1 MVGWWTRPG
10 TRTRTRSWSASRRS
24 NRRRSV
30 DGRESVKLRRF
41 SGLSFRNLRA
51 RVQRTLLTA
60 VGIVLGVGIVF
71 GVLTL
76 SNTMSGTFKELFTRA
91 YGSADLT
98 VTAAGGSGGFDQKA
112 VEEVRGYEGVES
124 AAPRYSLSSS
134 LILDKKLKNGLPEVR
149 SMHLFGVEPQS
160 AKLAT
165 GFELTDGHFPRSGK
179 ELTLD
184 GGSAKRS
191 GLRIGDRVTVG
202 TPEGPK
208 ELRLVGLLRIPG
220 GSFGGLA
227 FSMAP
232 LPFAQ
237 NAFDKQGQI
246 SSIAV
251 EAAEGVSVS
260 DLKERLDRRLGE
272 GLQAER
278 SETRT
283 QEISGQLQGFKI
295 ALLFF
300 AGTSLFVGAFLVF
313 NALSMTVL
321 ERTRELGML
330 RALGSTRAMIAR
342 SVVLE
347 AAILGALGSL
357 LGVLFGYGMAKGLVY
372 LFGKAFLFKIT
383 TLILSPF
390 AVVSAVVVGIAVTVI
405 AALYPAFMAGRVSP
419 VAAMRARSGDPSGEG
434 KRSPGL
440 SVFGPILG
448 LLLAGAGV
456 PWIYYLA
463 RNLSTNLEGFIYASG
478 IVAIIATFLGIS
490 LIIPALVRPLAA
502 LFSPVLRLLFGV
514 EGRMAAANATRNR
527 GRTALTASALMVGI
541 SLVVAF
547 SALGGSLL
555 GSIRDYLDGSLG
567 SDYVVQP
574 TQQNSDAGFSVELPE
589 KIGRVQGVEKTTSI
603 VSTFRQDGKKMD
615 AVFGVDQNY
624 PGIFRV
630 NYAAGGPDAFSK
642 LKKGD
647 AIIGKQLAKD
657 RKLGVGSRIKLL
669 GPEGQKK
676 YRIEG
681 ILKNDIVGGGMG
693 IYLSQEILASDFN
706 ETQSEFLAIKARS
719 GSNREALARRI
730 EAVLEDYPQFTL
742 YSNAEWKAQIE
753 SDFNRQYVF
762 FYAIMGVSVAVS
774 AFGVVN
780 TLSMSVFERTREIGI
795 LRAVGT
801 TRLQIGRLII
811 DEGIVIS
818 LIGCLIGVAL
828 GSLLGYLFVQGSGA
842 GGFEIDFYYP
852 KLPALAAL
860 LSGLFI
866 GIFAGLL
873 PARSAARKGIV

>member
-1 MVGWWTRPG
+1 M
-10 TRTRTRSWSASRRS
+10 
-24 NRRRSV
+24 
-30 DGRESVKLRRF
+30 KLRRF

-51 RVQRTLLTA
+51 RFQRTLLTA
-60 VGIVLGVGIVF
+60 IGIVLGVGIVF

-76 SNTMSGTFKELFTRA
+76 STTMSGTFEELFTRA

-112 VEEVRGYEGVES
+112 VEEVRSYEGVES

-134 LILDKKLKNGLPEVR
+134 LILDKVQKNGLPEVR
-149 SMHLFGVEPQS
+149 SMRLFGVEPQS
-160 AKLAT
+160 AMLAT
-165 GFELTDGHFPRSGK
+165 GFELTDGHFPRSGN

-184 GGSAKRS
+184 GGSAKNA
-191 GLRIGDRVTVG
+191 GLGIGDRVTVG
-202 TPEGPK
+202 TPKGPK
-208 ELRLVGLLRIPG
+208 KLKLVGLLRIPG

-227 FSMAP
+227 FGMAP

-237 NAFDKQGQI
+237 NAFDKGRQI
-246 SSIAV
+246 SGIAV

-260 DLKERLDRRLGE
+260 DLKEKLDRELGE

-278 SETRT
+278 SEKRT

-313 NALSMTVL
+313 NALSMTIL

-342 SVVLE
+342 SVIVE
-347 AAILGALGSL
+347 AMLLGVLGSL
-357 LGVLFGYGMAKGLVY
+357 LGVLFGYGMARGLVY
-372 LFGKAFLFKIT
+372 LFGRAFLFEIT
-383 TLILSPF
+383 SLVLSPF
-390 AVVSAVVVGIAVTVI
+390 ALVSAIVVGIAVTVV
-405 AALYPAFMAGRVSP
+405 AALYPAMKAGRVSP
-419 VAAMRARSGDPSGEG
+419 VEAMRARSTGDSGQSRG
-434 KRSPGL
+434 VSLLAPAFGL
-440 SVFGPILG
+440 V
-448 LLLAGAGV
+448 LAGAGV

-463 RNLSTNLEGFIYASG
+463 RNLSANLGGLIYASG
-478 IVAIIATFLGIS
+478 IVAIIAAFLGIS
-490 LIIPALVRPLAA
+490 LVIPVLVRPLAA

-574 TQQNSDAGFSVELPE
+574 TQQNSDDGFSATLPG
-589 KIGRVQGVEKTTSI
+589 KIGRVHGVEKTTSI
-603 VSTFRQDGKKMD
+603 VSTFRQDGEKVD

-624 PGIFRV
+624 PEIFRV
-630 NYAAGGPDAFSK
+630 DYAAGGPGAFSK
-642 LKKGD
+642 LKNGD
-647 AIIGKQLAKD
+647 AVIGKQLAKD
-657 RKLGVGSRIKLL
+657 RELGVGSRIEIP
-669 GPEGQKK
+669 GPKGRKK
-676 YRIEG
+676 YRVEG

-706 ETQSEFLAIKARS
+706 ETQSEFLAIKARP
-719 GSNREALARRI
+719 GSDREALARRI
-730 EAVLEDYPQFTL
+730 DDVLEDYPQFTL

-873 PARSAARKGIV
+873 PARSAARKGIVEAVQYE

>member
-1 MVGWWTRPG
+1 M
-10 TRTRTRSWSASRRS
+10 
-24 NRRRSV
+24 
-30 DGRESVKLRRF
+30 KLRRF

-76 SNTMSGTFKELFTRA
+76 SNTMSGTFEKLFTRA

-98 VTAAGGSGGFDQKA
+98 VTAAGGSGGFDQKV

-134 LILDKKLKNGLPEVR
+134 LILDTGRKDGLPEVR
-149 SMHLFGVEPQS
+149 SMRLFGVEPQS

-165 GFELTDGHFPRSGK
+165 GFELTEGHFPRSGK

-184 GGSAKRS
+184 GGSAKS
-191 GLRIGDRVTVG
+191 AGLGIGDRVTVG

-227 FSMAP
+227 FGMVP

-237 NAFDKQGQI
+237 KAFDKQDQI
-246 SSIAV
+246 SGIAV

-260 DLKERLDRRLGE
+260 DLGERLDRRLGE
-272 GLQAER
+272 GLQVER

-313 NALSMTVL
+313 NALSMTIL

-342 SVVLE
+342 SVIVE
-347 AAILGALGSL
+347 AMLLGVIGSL
-357 LGVLFGYGMAKGLVY
+357 LGVLFGYGMARGLVY
-372 LFGKAFLFKIT
+372 LFGRAFLFEIT
-383 TLILSPF
+383 SLVLSPF
-390 AVVSAVVVGIAVTVI
+390 ALVSAIVVGIAVTVV
-405 AALYPAFMAGRVSP
+405 AALYPAMRAGRVSP
-419 VAAMRARSGDPSGEG
+419 VEAMRARSAETGHSRVVSLLAP
-434 KRSPGL
+434 
-440 SVFGPILG
+440 VLG
-448 LLLAGAGV
+448 LALAGAGI

-463 RNLSTNLEGFIYASG
+463 KNLSASLGGLVYASG
-478 IVAIIATFLGIS
+478 IAAIIAAFLGIS
-490 LIIPALVRPLAA
+490 LVIPVLVRPLAA
-502 LFSPVLRLLFGV
+502 LFSPVLRFLFGV

-574 TQQNSDAGFSVELPE
+574 TQQNSDAGFSAELPE
-589 KIGRVQGVEKTTSI
+589 KIGSVQGVEKTTSI
-603 VSTFRQDGKKMD
+603 VSTFRQDGKRVD

-630 NYAAGGPDAFSK
+630 NYAAGGPDAFSR
-642 LKKGD
+642 LKNGD
-647 AIIGKQLAKD
+647 ALVGKQLA
-657 RKLGVGSRIKLL
+657 
-669 GPEGQKK
+669 
-676 YRIEG
+676 
-681 ILKNDIVGGGMG
+681 
-693 IYLSQEILASDFN
+693 
-706 ETQSEFLAIKARS
+706 
-719 GSNREALARRI
+719 
-730 EAVLEDYPQFTL
+730 
-742 YSNAEWKAQIE
+742 
-753 SDFNRQYVF
+753 
-762 FYAIMGVSVAVS
+762 
-774 AFGVVN
+774 
-780 TLSMSVFERTREIGI
+780 
-795 LRAVGT
+795 
-801 TRLQIGRLII
+801 
-811 DEGIVIS
+811 
-818 LIGCLIGVAL
+818 
-828 GSLLGYLFVQGSGA
+828 
-842 GGFEIDFYYP
+842 
-852 KLPALAAL
+852 
-860 LSGLFI
+860 
-866 GIFAGLL
+866 
-873 PARSAARKGIV
+873 

>member
-1 MVGWWTRPG
+1 
-10 TRTRTRSWSASRRS
+10 
-24 NRRRSV
+24 
-30 DGRESVKLRRF
+30 VKLRRF

-76 SNTMSGTFKELFTRA
+76 SNTMSGTFEKLFTRA

-98 VTAAGGSGGFDQKA
+98 VTAAGGSGGFDQKV

-134 LILDKKLKNGLPEVR
+134 LILDTGRKDGLPEVR
-149 SMHLFGVEPQS
+149 SMRLFGVEPQS

-165 GFELTDGHFPRSGK
+165 GFELTEGHFPRSGK

-184 GGSAKRS
+184 GGSAKS
-191 GLRIGDRVTVG
+191 AGLGIGDRVTVG

-227 FSMAP
+227 FGMVP

-237 NAFDKQGQI
+237 KAFDKQDQI
-246 SSIAV
+246 SGIAV

-260 DLKERLDRRLGE
+260 DLGERLDRRLGE
-272 GLQAER
+272 GLQIER

-313 NALSMTVL
+313 NALSMTIL

-342 SVVLE
+342 SVIVE
-347 AAILGALGSL
+347 AMLLGVIGSL
-357 LGVLFGYGMAKGLVY
+357 LGVLFGYGMARGLVY
-372 LFGKAFLFKIT
+372 LFGRAFLFEIT
-383 TLILSPF
+383 SLVLSPF
-390 AVVSAVVVGIAVTVI
+390 ALVSAIVVGIAVTVV
-405 AALYPAFMAGRVSP
+405 AALYPAMRAGRVSP
-419 VAAMRARSGDPSGEG
+419 VEAMRARSAETGHSRVVSLLVP
-434 KRSPGL
+434 
-440 SVFGPILG
+440 VLG
-448 LLLAGAGV
+448 LALAGAGI

-463 RNLSTNLEGFIYASG
+463 KNLSASLGGLVYASG
-478 IVAIIATFLGIS
+478 IAAIIAAFLGIS
-490 LIIPALVRPLAA
+490 LVIPVLVRPLAA
-502 LFSPVLRLLFGV
+502 LFSPVLRFLFGV

-574 TQQNSDAGFSVELPE
+574 TQQNSDAGFSAELPE
-589 KIGRVQGVEKTTSI
+589 KIGSVQGVEKTTSI
-603 VSTFRQDGKKMD
+603 VSTFRQDGKRVD

-630 NYAAGGPDAFSK
+630 NYAAGGPDAFSR
-642 LKKGD
+642 LKNGD
-647 AIIGKQLAKD
+647 ALVGKQLAKD
-657 RKLGVGSRIKLL
+657 RKLGVGSRIELL
-669 GPEGQKK
+669 GPKGRKR
-676 YRIEG
+676 YRVEG
-681 ILKNDIVGGGMG
+681 ILKNDLVGGGMG
-693 IYLSQEILASDFN
+693 IYLSKEILASDFN
-706 ETQSEFLAIKARS
+706 ETQSEFLAIKAMP
-719 GSNREALARRI
+719 GSDREALARRI

-873 PARSAARKGIV
+873 PARSAARKGIVEAVQYE

>member
-1 MVGWWTRPG
+1 M
-10 TRTRTRSWSASRRS
+10 
-24 NRRRSV
+24 
-30 DGRESVKLRRF
+30 KLRRF
-41 SGLSFRNLRA
+41 SGLSFRYLRA

-60 VGIVLGVGIVF
+60 IGIVLGVGIVF

-76 SNTMSGTFKELFTRA
+76 SETMSGTFKELFTRA
-91 YGSADLT
+91 YGSSDLT
-98 VTAAGGSGGFDQKA
+98 ITAAGGSGGFDQKS
-112 VEEVRGYEGVES
+112 VGEVRGYEGVGS
-124 AAPRYSLSSS
+124 AAPSYSLSSS
-134 LILDKKLKNGLPEVR
+134 LILASKKKDGLPEVR
-149 SMHLFGVEPQS
+149 TMRLFGVEPQS

-184 GGSAKRS
+184 GGSAKS
-191 GLRIGDRVTVG
+191 AGLRLGDRVTVG

-208 ELRLVGLLRIPG
+208 KLKLVGLLRIPG

-227 FSMAP
+227 FGMVP

-237 NAFDKQGQI
+237 KAFDKQDQI
-246 SSIAV
+246 SGIAV
-251 EAAEGVSVS
+251 EAAEGVAVT
-260 DLKERLDRRLGE
+260 DLQERLNRKLGE

-283 QEISGQLQGFKI
+283 QQVTGQLQGFKI
-295 ALLFF
+295 AMLFF

-313 NALSMTVL
+313 NALSMTIL

-330 RALGSTRAMIAR
+330 RALGSTRTMIAR
-342 SVVLE
+342 SVIVE
-347 AAILGALGSL
+347 AMLLGSLGSL

-372 LFGKAFLFKIT
+372 LFGRAYLFEIT
-383 TLILSPF
+383 SLILSPF
-390 AVVSAVVVGIAVTVI
+390 ALVCAIVVGIAVTVF
-405 AALYPAFMAGRVSP
+405 AALHPAMRAGRVSP
-419 VAAMRARSGDPSGEG
+419 VEAMRARSAGATTKESRGVSRLAP
-434 KRSPGL
+434 
-440 SVFGPILG
+440 VLG
-448 LLLAGAGV
+448 LALAGAGV
-456 PWIYYLA
+456 SWIYYLA
-463 RNLSTNLEGFIYASG
+463 KKLSADLGGLIYASG
-478 IVAIIATFLGIS
+478 ITAIIAAFLGIS
-490 LIIPALVRPLAA
+490 LVIPILVKPLAA

-514 EGRMAAANATRNR
+514 EGKMAAANATRNR

-574 TQQNSDAGFSVELPE
+574 TQQNSNAGFSAKLPE
-589 KIGRVQGVEKTTSI
+589 KIGRVKGVEKTTSI
-603 VSTFRQDGKKMD
+603 VSTFRQDGKKVD

-624 PGIFRV
+624 PEIFRV
-630 NYAAGGPDAFSK
+630 NYATGGPDAFLK
-642 LKKGD
+642 LKNGD
-647 AIIGKQLAKD
+647 ALVGEQLAQN
-657 RKLGVGSRIKLL
+657 RKLGVGSKIALP
-669 GPEGQKK
+669 GPKGIKK
-676 YRIEG
+676 YTVEG
-681 ILKNDIVGGGMG
+681 ILKNDVIGGGTG
-693 IYLSQEILASDFN
+693 IYLSKETLARDFN
-706 ETQSEFLAIKARS
+706 ETESEFLAIKARP
-719 GSNREALARRI
+719 GSDRDALARRI
-730 EAVLEDYPQFTL
+730 EAVIEDYPQFTL

-801 TRLQIGRLII
+801 TRLQVGRLII
-811 DEGIVIS
+811 DEGVVIS
-818 LIGCLIGVAL
+818 LIGCLMGVAL

-873 PARSAARKGIV
+873 PARSAARKDIVEAVQYE

>member
-1 MVGWWTRPG
+1 VST
-10 TRTRTRSWSASRRS
+10 
-24 NRRRSV
+24 
-30 DGRESVKLRRF
+30 GRESVKLRRF

-76 SNTMSGTFKELFTRA
+76 SNTMSATFKDLFTRA
-91 YGSADLT
+91 YGSSDLT
-98 VTAAGGSGGFDQKA
+98 ITAAGGSGGFDQKV
-112 VEEVRGYEGVES
+112 VEKVRGHEGVNS
-124 AAPRYSLSSS
+124 AAPRYSFSSS
-134 LILDKKLKNGLPEVR
+134 LILEKKNGLPEVR
-149 SMHLFGVEPQS
+149 SMRLFGVEPRS
-160 AKLAT
+160 ASLAT
-165 GFELTDGHFPRSGK
+165 GFELTGGHFPRSDN

-184 GGSAKRS
+184 GSSAES
-191 GLRIGDRVTVG
+191 AGLNVGDRVTVG

-208 ELRLVGLLRIPG
+208 KLKLVGLLRIPG

-227 FSMAP
+227 FGMVP
-232 LPFAQ
+232 LSFGQ
-237 NAFDKQGQI
+237 EVFDKRDQI
-246 SSIAV
+246 SGIAV

-260 DLKERLDRRLGE
+260 DLRNSLDNKLGE
-272 GLQAER
+272 GLQVER

-283 QEISGQLQGFKI
+283 QQITGQLQGFKI

-567 SDYVVQP
+567 SDFVVQP
-574 TQQNSDAGFSVELPE
+574 TEQTSDAGFSAKLPE
-589 KIGRVQGVEKTTSI
+589 EINRVRGVERTTSI
-603 VSTFRQDGKKMD
+603 VSSFRQDGKKLD

-624 PGIFRV
+624 PRIFRV
-630 NYAAGGPDAFSK
+630 NYAAGGPEAFSK
-642 LKKGD
+642 LEDGD
-647 AIIGKQLAKD
+647 ALLGKQLAED
-657 RKLGVGSRIKLL
+657 RKVGVGSKIEIPSPKGR
-669 GPEGQKK
+669 KK
-676 YRIEG
+676 YSVEG
-681 ILKNDIVGGGMG
+681 ILKNDVIGGGTG
-693 IYLSQEILASDFN
+693 IYLSKQTLADDFN
-706 ETQSEFLAIKARS
+706 ETESEFLAVKARPDS
-719 GSNREALARRI
+719 DRDALERKI
-730 EAVLEDYPQFTL
+730 KDILGDYPQFTL

-801 TRLQIGRLII
+801 TRLQIGQLVI
-811 DEGIVIS
+811 DEGVVIS
-818 LIGCLIGVAL
+818 LIGCLVGVVL

-873 PARSAARKGIV
+873 PARSAARKSIVEAVQYE

>member
-1 MVGWWTRPG
+1 
-10 TRTRTRSWSASRRS
+10 
-24 NRRRSV
+24 
-30 DGRESVKLRRF
+30 VKLRRF

-76 SNTMSGTFKELFTRA
+76 SNTMSGTFEKLFTRA

-98 VTAAGGSGGFDQKA
+98 VTAAGGSGGFDQKV

-134 LILDKKLKNGLPEVR
+134 LILDTGRKDGLPEVR
-149 SMHLFGVEPQS
+149 SMRLFGVEPQS

-165 GFELTDGHFPRSGK
+165 GFELTEGHFPRSGK

-184 GGSAKRS
+184 GGSAKS
-191 GLRIGDRVTVG
+191 AGLGIGDRVTVG

-227 FSMAP
+227 FGMVP

-237 NAFDKQGQI
+237 KAFDKQDQI
-246 SSIAV
+246 SGIAV

-260 DLKERLDRRLGE
+260 DLGERLDRRLGE
-272 GLQAER
+272 GLQIER

-313 NALSMTVL
+313 NALSMTIL

-342 SVVLE
+342 SVIVE
-347 AAILGALGSL
+347 AMLLGVIGSL
-357 LGVLFGYGMAKGLVY
+357 LGVLFGYGMARGLVY
-372 LFGKAFLFKIT
+372 LFGRAFLFEIT
-383 TLILSPF
+383 SLVLSPF
-390 AVVSAVVVGIAVTVI
+390 ALVSAIVVGIAVTVV
-405 AALYPAFMAGRVSP
+405 AALYPAMRAGRVSP
-419 VAAMRARSGDPSGEG
+419 VEAMRARSAETGHSRVVSLLAP
-434 KRSPGL
+434 
-440 SVFGPILG
+440 VLG
-448 LLLAGAGV
+448 LALAGAGI

-463 RNLSTNLEGFIYASG
+463 KNLSASLGGLVYASG
-478 IVAIIATFLGIS
+478 IAAIIAAFLGIS
-490 LIIPALVRPLAA
+490 LVIPVLVRPLAA
-502 LFSPVLRLLFGV
+502 LFSPVLRFLFGV

-574 TQQNSDAGFSVELPE
+574 TQQNSDAGFSAELPE

-603 VSTFRQDGKKMD
+603 VSTFRQDGKRVD

-630 NYAAGGPDAFSK
+630 NYAAGGPDAFSR
-642 LKKGD
+642 LKNGD
-647 AIIGKQLAKD
+647 ALVGKQLAKD
-657 RKLGVGSRIKLL
+657 RKLGVGSRIELL
-669 GPEGQKK
+669 GPKGRKR
-676 YRIEG
+676 YRVEG
-681 ILKNDIVGGGMG
+681 ILKNDLVGGGMG
-693 IYLSQEILASDFN
+693 IYLSKEILASDFN
-706 ETQSEFLAIKARS
+706 ETQSEFLAIKAMP
-719 GSNREALARRI
+719 GSDREALARRI

-873 PARSAARKGIV
+873 PARSAARKGIVEAVQYE

>member
-1 MVGWWTRPG
+1 
-10 TRTRTRSWSASRRS
+10 
-24 NRRRSV
+24 
-30 DGRESVKLRRF
+30 VKLRRF

-76 SNTMSGTFKELFTRA
+76 SNTMSDTFQELFTRA

-98 VTAAGGSGGFDQKA
+98 VTAAGGSGGFDQKV

-134 LILDKKLKNGLPEVR
+134 LILDTRRKNGLPEVR
-149 SMHLFGVEPQS
+149 SMRLFGVEPQS

-165 GFELTDGHFPRSGK
+165 GFELTEGHFPRSGK

-184 GGSAKRS
+184 GGSAKS
-191 GLRIGDRVTVG
+191 AGLRIGDRVTVG
-202 TPEGPK
+202 TPKGPK

-227 FSMAP
+227 FGMAP

-237 NAFDKQGQI
+237 KAFDKQGQI
-246 SSIAV
+246 SGIAV

-260 DLKERLDRRLGE
+260 DLRERLDRKLGQ

-313 NALSMTVL
+313 NALSMTIL

-342 SVVLE
+342 SVIVE
-347 AAILGALGSL
+347 ALLLGVIGSL
-357 LGVLFGYGMAKGLVY
+357 LGVLFGYGMARGLVY
-372 LFGKAFLFKIT
+372 LFGRAFLFEIT
-383 TLILSPF
+383 SLVLSPF
-390 AVVSAVVVGIAVTVI
+390 ALVSAIVVGIAVTVV
-405 AALYPAFMAGRVSP
+405 AALYPAMKAGRVSP
-419 VAAMRARSGDPSGEG
+419 VEAMRARSAETGHS
-434 KRSPGL
+434 RVVSL
-440 SVFGPILG
+440 LGPVLG
-448 LLLAGAGV
+448 LALAGAGI

-463 RNLSTNLEGFIYASG
+463 KNLSASLGGLLYASG
-478 IVAIIATFLGIS
+478 IAAIIAAFLGIS
-490 LIIPALVRPLAA
+490 LVIPVLVRPLAA
-502 LFSPVLRLLFGV
+502 LFSPVLRLFFGV

-574 TQQNSDAGFSVELPE
+574 TQQNSDAGFSAELPE
-589 KIGRVQGVEKTTSI
+589 KIGRVKGVEKTTSI
-603 VSTFRQDGKKMD
+603 VSTFRQDGKKVD

-630 NYAAGGPDAFSK
+630 NYAAGGPDAFSR
-642 LKKGD
+642 LKNGD
-647 AIIGKQLAKD
+647 ALVGKQLAKD
-657 RKLGVGSRIKLL
+657 RKLGVGSRIELL
-669 GPEGQKK
+669 GPKGRKR

-693 IYLSQEILASDFN
+693 IYLSKEILASDFN
-706 ETQSEFLAIKARS
+706 ETQSEFLAIKAMP
-719 GSNREALARRI
+719 GSDREALARRI

-873 PARSAARKGIV
+873 PARSAARKGIVEAVQYE

>member
-1 MVGWWTRPG
+1 MST
-10 TRTRTRSWSASRRS
+10 
-24 NRRRSV
+24 
-30 DGRESVKLRRF
+30 GRESVKLRRF

-76 SNTMSGTFKELFTRA
+76 SNTMSATFKDLFTRA
-91 YGSADLT
+91 YGSSDLT
-98 VTAAGGSGGFDQKA
+98 ITAAGGSGGFDQKV
-112 VEEVRGYEGVES
+112 VEKVRGHEGVNS
-124 AAPRYSLSSS
+124 AAPRYSFSSS
-134 LILDKKLKNGLPEVR
+134 LILEKKNGLPEVR
-149 SMHLFGVEPQS
+149 SMRLFGVEPRS
-160 AKLAT
+160 ASLAT
-165 GFELTDGHFPRSGK
+165 GFELTGGHFPRSDN

-184 GGSAKRS
+184 GSSAES
-191 GLRIGDRVTVG
+191 AGLNVGDRVTVG

-208 ELRLVGLLRIPG
+208 KLKLVGLLRIPG

-227 FSMAP
+227 FGMVP
-232 LPFAQ
+232 LSFGQ
-237 NAFDKQGQI
+237 EVFDKRDQI
-246 SSIAV
+246 SGIAV

-260 DLKERLDRRLGE
+260 DLRNSLDNKLGE
-272 GLQAER
+272 GLQVER

-283 QEISGQLQGFKI
+283 QQITGQLQGFKI

-567 SDYVVQP
+567 SDFVVQP
-574 TQQNSDAGFSVELPE
+574 TEQTSDAGFSAKLPE
-589 KIGRVQGVEKTTSI
+589 EINRVRGVERTTSI
-603 VSTFRQDGKKMD
+603 VSSFRQDGKKLD

-624 PGIFRV
+624 PEIFRV
-630 NYAAGGPDAFSK
+630 NYAAGGPEAFSK
-642 LKKGD
+642 LEDGG
-647 AIIGKQLAKD
+647 ALVGKQLAED
-657 RKLGVGSRIKLL
+657 RKVGVGSKIEIPSPKGR
-669 GPEGQKK
+669 KK
-676 YRIEG
+676 YSVEG
-681 ILKNDIVGGGMG
+681 ILKNDVIGGGTG
-693 IYLSQEILASDFN
+693 IYLSKQTLADDFN
-706 ETQSEFLAIKARS
+706 ETESEFLAVKARPDS
-719 GSNREALARRI
+719 DRDALERKI
-730 EAVLEDYPQFTL
+730 KDILGDYPQFTL

-801 TRLQIGRLII
+801 TRLQIGQLII
-811 DEGIVIS
+811 DEGVVIS
-818 LIGCLIGVAL
+818 LIGCLVGVVL

-873 PARSAARKGIV
+873 PARSAARRSIVEAVQYE

>member
-1 MVGWWTRPG
+1 
-10 TRTRTRSWSASRRS
+10 
-24 NRRRSV
+24 
-30 DGRESVKLRRF
+30 VKLRRF

-76 SNTMSGTFKELFTRA
+76 SNTMSATFEELFTRA

-98 VTAAGGSGGFDQKA
+98 VTAAGGSGGFDQKV

-134 LILDKKLKNGLPEVR
+134 LILDKEQKNSLPEVR
-149 SMHLFGVEPQS
+149 SMRLFGVEPQS

-165 GFELTDGHFPRSGK
+165 GFELTDGRFPRSGT

-227 FSMAP
+227 FGMAP

-260 DLKERLDRRLGE
+260 DLGKRLDRKLGE

-278 SETRT
+278 SESRT
-283 QEISGQLQGFKI
+283 QKISGQLQGFKI

-313 NALSMTVL
+313 NALSMTIL

-342 SVVLE
+342 SVIVE
-347 AAILGALGSL
+347 AMLLGVIGSL
-357 LGVLFGYGMAKGLVY
+357 LGVLFGYGMARGLVY
-372 LFGKAFLFKIT
+372 LFGRAFLFEIT
-383 TLILSPF
+383 SLILSPF
-390 AVVSAVVVGIAVTVI
+390 AFVSAIVVGIAVTVV
-405 AALYPAFMAGRVSP
+405 AALYPAMKAGRVSP
-419 VAAMRARSGDPSGEG
+419 VEAMRARSAGATAE
-434 KRSPGL
+434 PGHSRVVSL
-440 SVFGPILG
+440 LAPVLG
-448 LLLAGAGV
+448 LALAGAGM

-463 RNLSTNLEGFIYASG
+463 KNLSASLGGLVYASG
-478 IVAIIATFLGIS
+478 IAAIIAAFLGIS
-490 LIIPALVRPLAA
+490 LVIPILVRPLAA

-574 TQQNSDAGFSVELPE
+574 TQQNSDAGFSAELPE

-669 GPEGQKK
+669 GPEGKKK

-801 TRLQIGRLII
+801 TRLQIARLII

-873 PARSAARKGIV
+873 PARSAARKGIVEAVQYE

>member
-1 MVGWWTRPG
+1 
-10 TRTRTRSWSASRRS
+10 
-24 NRRRSV
+24 
-30 DGRESVKLRRF
+30 VKLRRF

-76 SNTMSGTFKELFTRA
+76 SNTMSGTFKDLFTRA

-98 VTAAGGSGGFDQKA
+98 ITAAGGSGGFDQK
-112 VEEVRGYEGVES
+112 VVKEVRGYDGVRS

-134 LILDKKLKNGLPEVR
+134 LILEKKKGLPEVS
-149 SMHLFGVEPQS
+149 SMRLFGVEPRT
-160 AKLAT
+160 AALAT
-165 GFELTDGHFPRSGK
+165 GFELTDGHFPQSGK

-184 GGSAKRS
+184 GSSAES
-191 GLRIGDRVTVG
+191 AGLRLGDKVKIG

-208 ELRLVGLLRIPG
+208 KLKLVGLLRIPG

-227 FSMAP
+227 FGMVP
-232 LPFAQ
+232 LSFGQ
-237 NAFDKQGQI
+237 DAFDKRGQI
-246 SSIAV
+246 SGIAV
-251 EAAEGVSVS
+251 EAAEGVAVS
-260 DLKERLDRRLGE
+260 DLREGLSKKLGE
-272 GLQAER
+272 GLQVQR

-283 QEISGQLQGFKI
+283 RQVSGQLQGFKI

-342 SVVLE
+342 SVILE
-347 AAILGALGSL
+347 AMLLGALGSL

-372 LFGKAFLFKIT
+372 LFGKAYLFEIT

-390 AVVSAVVVGIAVTVI
+390 ALVSAIVVGIAVTVV
-405 AALYPAFMAGRVSP
+405 AALYPAMRAGRVSP
-419 VAAMRARSGDPSGEG
+419 VEAMRARSGGTADE
-434 KRSPGL
+434 KRRSRAFA
-440 SVFGPILG
+440 VVGPVLG
-448 LLLAGAGV
+448 LLLAGAGI

-463 RNLSTNLEGFIYASG
+463 ENLSANLEGFVYASG
-478 IVAIIATFLGIS
+478 IAAIIAAFLGIS
-490 LIIPALVRPLAA
+490 LIVPVLVRPLAG
-502 LFSPVLRLLFGV
+502 LFSPVLGLLFGV

-574 TQQNSDAGFSVELPE
+574 TQQNSNAGFSSKLPE
-589 KIGRVQGVEKTTSI
+589 EISRVRGVEKTTSI
-603 VSTFRQDGKKMD
+603 VSSFRQDGKKVD
-615 AVFGVDQNY
+615 SVFGVDQDY
-624 PGIFRV
+624 PDIFRV
-630 NYAAGGPDAFSK
+630 NYAAGGPESFAK
-642 LKKGD
+642 LQDGG
-647 AIIGKQLAKD
+647 ALIGKQLAED
-657 RKLGVGSRIKLL
+657 RKLGVGSKIEIP
-669 GPEGQKK
+669 GPKGRKK
-676 YRIEG
+676 YPVEG
-681 ILKNDIVGGGMG
+681 ILKNDLIGGGTG
-693 IYLSQEILASDFN
+693 IYLSKDTLADDFN
-706 ETQSEFLAIKARS
+706 ETESEFLAVKARP
-719 GSNREALARRI
+719 GSDRDALERKI
-730 EAVLEDYPQFTL
+730 DEVLKDYPQFTL

-811 DEGIVIS
+811 DEGVVIS

-828 GSLLGYLFVQGSGA
+828 GSLLGYLFVRGSGA

-852 KLPALAAL
+852 RLPALAAL

-866 GIFAGLL
+866 GVFAGLL
-873 PARSAARKGIV
+873 PARSAARKSIVEAVQYE

>member
-1 MVGWWTRPG
+1 
-10 TRTRTRSWSASRRS
+10 
-24 NRRRSV
+24 
-30 DGRESVKLRRF
+30 
-41 SGLSFRNLRA
+41 
-51 RVQRTLLTA
+51 
-60 VGIVLGVGIVF
+60 
-71 GVLTL
+71 
-76 SNTMSGTFKELFTRA
+76 
-91 YGSADLT
+91 
-98 VTAAGGSGGFDQKA
+98 
-112 VEEVRGYEGVES
+112 
-124 AAPRYSLSSS
+124 
-134 LILDKKLKNGLPEVR
+134 
-149 SMHLFGVEPQS
+149 
-160 AKLAT
+160 
-165 GFELTDGHFPRSGK
+165 
-179 ELTLD
+179 
-184 GGSAKRS
+184 
-191 GLRIGDRVTVG
+191 
-202 TPEGPK
+202 
-208 ELRLVGLLRIPG
+208 
-220 GSFGGLA
+220 
-227 FSMAP
+227 MAP

-237 NAFDKQGQI
+237 NAFDKQDQI

-260 DLKERLDRRLGE
+260 DLKQKLDRELGE

-283 QEISGQLQGFKI
+283 QEISGQLQGFTI

-313 NALSMTVL
+313 NALSMTIL

-342 SVVLE
+342 SIIVE
-347 AAILGALGSL
+347 AMILGVLGSL
-357 LGVLFGYGMAKGLVY
+357 LGVLFGYGMARGLVY
-372 LFGKAFLFKIT
+372 LFGRAFLFEIT
-383 TLILSPF
+383 SLVLSPF
-390 AVVSAVVVGIAVTVI
+390 ALVSAIVVGIAVTVL
-405 AALYPAFMAGRVSP
+405 AALYPAMKAGRVSP
-419 VAAMRARSGDPSGEG
+419 VEAMRARSAAQTGHS
-434 KRSPGL
+434 RSVSLLVP
-440 SVFGPILG
+440 VLG
-448 LLLAGAGV
+448 LALAGAGV

-463 RNLSTNLEGFIYASG
+463 RNLSANLGGLIYASG
-478 IVAIIATFLGIS
+478 IVAIIAAFLGIS
-490 LIIPALVRPLAA
+490 LVIPVLVRPLAA

-574 TQQNSDAGFSVELPE
+574 TQQTSDADFSAELPE

-603 VSTFRQDGKKMD
+603 VSTFRQNGEKVD

-624 PGIFRV
+624 PEIFRM
-630 NYAAGGPDAFSK
+630 NYAAGGPDAFSR
-642 LKKGD
+642 LKNGD
-647 AIIGKQLAKD
+647 ALVGKQLAQD
-657 RKLGVGSRIKLL
+657 RKLGVGSKIELL
-669 GPEGQKK
+669 GPEGRKK

-706 ETQSEFLAIKARS
+706 ETQSEFLAIKARPGS
-719 GSNREALARRI
+719 GREALARRI

-873 PARSAARKGIV
+873 PARSAARKGIVEAVQYE

>member
-1 MVGWWTRPG
+1 
-10 TRTRTRSWSASRRS
+10 
-24 NRRRSV
+24 
-30 DGRESVKLRRF
+30 VKLRRF

-76 SNTMSGTFKELFTRA
+76 SDTMSGTFKELFTRA

-98 VTAAGGSGGFDQKA
+98 VTAAGGSGGFDQNV
-112 VEEVRGYEGVES
+112 VEKVRGYEGVGS

-134 LILDKKLKNGLPEVR
+134 RILERKNRLPEVR
-149 SMHLFGVEPQS
+149 TMRLFGVEPES

-165 GFELTDGHFPRSGK
+165 GFELTDGDFPRSGG

-184 GGSAKRS
+184 GGSAKS
-191 GLRIGDRVTVG
+191 AGLAIGDRVTIG

-208 ELRLVGLLRIPG
+208 ELKLVGLLRIPG

-227 FSMAP
+227 FGMAP

-237 NAFDKQGQI
+237 KAFDRRGQI
-246 SSIAV
+246 SGIAV
-251 EAAEGVSVS
+251 EAADGVSVP
-260 DLKERLDRRLGE
+260 DLEERLDKKLGE
-272 GLQAER
+272 GLQVER

-283 QEISGQLQGFKI
+283 QEISGQLQGFKL

-313 NALSMTVL
+313 NALSMTIL

-342 SVVLE
+342 SVIVE
-347 AAILGALGSL
+347 AMLLGVIGSV

-372 LFGKAFLFKIT
+372 LFGKAFLFEIT
-383 TLILSPF
+383 TLVLTPF
-390 AVVSAVVVGIAVTVI
+390 ALVSAIVVGIAVTVV
-405 AALYPAFMAGRVSP
+405 AALYPAMRAGRVSP
-419 VAAMRARSGDPSGEG
+419 VEAMRARSGVVTSEI
-434 KRSPGL
+434 KRSRGL
-440 SVFGPILG
+440 SRFAPVLG
-448 LLLAGAGV
+448 LALAGAGV

-463 RNLSTNLEGFIYASG
+463 KNLSANLGGLVYASG
-478 IVAIIATFLGIS
+478 ITAIIAAFLGIS
-490 LIIPALVRPLAA
+490 LVIPVLVRPLAA

-555 GSIRDYLDGSLG
+555 SSIRDYLDGSLG
-567 SDYVVQP
+567 SDYIVQP
-574 TQQNSDAGFSVELPE
+574 TQQNSDAGFSAKLPE
-589 KIGRVQGVEKTTSI
+589 EIGRVRGVEKTTSI
-603 VSTFRQDGKKMD
+603 VSTFRHEGKKVS
-615 AVFGVDQNY
+615 AVFGVDENY

-630 NYAAGGPDAFSK
+630 NYAAGGPDAFSRMEDGGA
-642 LKKGD
+642 LV
-647 AIIGKQLAKD
+647 GKQIAED
-657 RKLGVGSRIKLL
+657 RNLGVGSKIKLP
-669 GPEGQKK
+669 GPKGIKK
-676 YRIEG
+676 YRVEG
-681 ILKNDIVGGGMG
+681 IVKNDILGGGMG
-693 IYLSQEILASDFN
+693 IYMSKSTLASDFN
-706 ETQSEFLAIKARS
+706 ETESEFLAVKAEP
-719 GSNREALARRI
+719 GSDRDALARRI
-730 EAVLEDYPQFTL
+730 KKVLKEYPQFTL

-818 LIGCLIGVAL
+818 LIGCLVGVML

-852 KLPALAAL
+852 KLPAIAAL

-873 PARSAARKGIV
+873 PARSAARKDIVEAVQYE

>member
-1 MVGWWTRPG
+1 VST
-10 TRTRTRSWSASRRS
+10 
-24 NRRRSV
+24 
-30 DGRESVKLRRF
+30 GRESVKLRRF

-76 SNTMSGTFKELFTRA
+76 SNTMSATFKDLFTRA
-91 YGSADLT
+91 YGSSDLT
-98 VTAAGGSGGFDQKA
+98 ITAAGGSGGFDQKV
-112 VEEVRGYEGVES
+112 VEKVRGHEGVNS
-124 AAPRYSLSSS
+124 AAPRYSFSSS
-134 LILDKKLKNGLPEVR
+134 LILEKKNGLPEVR
-149 SMHLFGVEPQS
+149 SMRLFGVEPRS
-160 AKLAT
+160 ASLAT
-165 GFELTDGHFPRSGK
+165 GFELTGGHFPRSDN

-184 GGSAKRS
+184 GSSAES
-191 GLRIGDRVTVG
+191 AGLNVGDRVTVG

-208 ELRLVGLLRIPG
+208 KLKLVGLLRIPG

-227 FSMAP
+227 FGMVP
-232 LPFAQ
+232 LSFGQ
-237 NAFDKQGQI
+237 EVFDKRDQI
-246 SSIAV
+246 SGIAV

-260 DLKERLDRRLGE
+260 DLRNSLDNKLGE
-272 GLQAER
+272 GLQVER

-283 QEISGQLQGFKI
+283 QQITGQLQGFKI

-567 SDYVVQP
+567 SDFVVQP
-574 TQQNSDAGFSVELPE
+574 TEQTSDAGFSAKLPE
-589 KIGRVQGVEKTTSI
+589 EINRVRGVERTTSI
-603 VSTFRQDGKKMD
+603 VSSFRQDGKKLD

-624 PGIFRV
+624 PRIFRV
-630 NYAAGGPDAFSK
+630 NYAAGGPEAFSK
-642 LKKGD
+642 LEDGG
-647 AIIGKQLAKD
+647 ALLGKQLAED
-657 RKLGVGSRIKLL
+657 RKVGVGSKIEIPSPKGR
-669 GPEGQKK
+669 KK
-676 YRIEG
+676 YSVEG
-681 ILKNDIVGGGMG
+681 ILKNDVIGGGTG
-693 IYLSQEILASDFN
+693 IYLSKQTLADDFN
-706 ETQSEFLAIKARS
+706 ETESEFLAVKARPDS
-719 GSNREALARRI
+719 DRDALERKI
-730 EAVLEDYPQFTL
+730 KDILGDYPQFTL

-753 SDFNRQYVF
+753 RDFNRQYVF

-801 TRLQIGRLII
+801 TRLQIGQLII
-811 DEGIVIS
+811 DEGVVIS
-818 LIGCLIGVAL
+818 LIGCLVGVVL

-873 PARSAARKGIV
+873 PARSAARKSIVEAVQYE

>member
-1 MVGWWTRPG
+1 M
-10 TRTRTRSWSASRRS
+10 
-24 NRRRSV
+24 
-30 DGRESVKLRRF
+30 KLRRF
-41 SGLSFRNLRA
+41 SGLSLRNLRA

-76 SNTMSGTFKELFTRA
+76 SNTMSGTFKDLFTRA

-98 VTAAGGSGGFDQKA
+98 VTAAGGSGGFDQKT
-112 VEEVRGYEGVES
+112 VEEVRGYEGVGS
-124 AAPRYSLSSS
+124 AAPRYSFASS
-134 LILDKKLKNGLPEVR
+134 LILEKKNGLPDVR
-149 SMHLFGVEPQS
+149 SMRLFGVEPQS
-160 AKLAT
+160 AGLAT
-165 GFELTDGHFPRSGK
+165 GFEITDGHLPRSGK

-184 GGSAKRS
+184 GGSAKS
-191 GLRIGDRVTVG
+191 AGLGIGDTVTVG

-208 ELRLVGLLRIPG
+208 KSKLVGLLRIPG

-227 FSMAP
+227 FGMVP
-232 LPFAQ
+232 LSFGQ
-237 NAFDKQGQI
+237 KAFDKQGEI
-246 SSIAV
+246 SGISV
-251 EAAEGVSVS
+251 DAAEGVAVS
-260 DLKERLDRRLGE
+260 DLRAGLDRRLGE
-272 GLQAER
+272 GLQVER

-283 QEISGQLQGFKI
+283 QQITGQLQGFKI

-347 AAILGALGSL
+347 AILLGILGSL

-372 LFGKAFLFKIT
+372 LFGKAFLFQIT
-383 TLILSPF
+383 SLVLSPF
-390 AVVSAVVVGIAVTVI
+390 ALVSAIVVGIAVTIV
-405 AALYPAFMAGRVSP
+405 AALYPAIMAGRVSP
-419 VAAMRARSGDPSGEG
+419 VEAMRARSGGSEG
-434 KRSPGL
+434 KISRGV
-440 SVFGPILG
+440 SVFAPVLG

-463 RNLSTNLEGFIYASG
+463 RNLSSNLEGFIYASG
-478 IVAIIATFLGIS
+478 IVAIIAAFLGIS
-490 LIIPALVRPLAA
+490 LIIPVLVKPLAA

-574 TQQNSDAGFSVELPE
+574 TEQNSDAGFSAKLPE
-589 KIGRVQGVEKTTSI
+589 EIGRIGGVEKTTSI
-603 VSTFRQDGKKMD
+603 VSTFRQDGKKVD
-615 AVFGVDQNY
+615 AVFGVDENY
-624 PGIFRV
+624 PEIFRM
-630 NYAAGGPDAFSK
+630 NYAAGDADAFSK
-642 LKKGD
+642 LKDGG
-647 AIIGKQLAKD
+647 ALVGKQFADD
-657 RKLGVGSRIKLL
+657 RKLGVGSKIEIP
-669 GPEGQKK
+669 GPKGRKK
-676 YRIEG
+676 YPVEA
-681 ILKNDIVGGGMG
+681 ILENDVIGGGTG
-693 IYLSQEILASDFN
+693 IYLSKEILANDFN
-706 ETQSEFLAIKARS
+706 ETESEFLAVKARS
-719 GSNREALARRI
+719 GSDRGVLEQRI
-730 EAVLEDYPQFTL
+730 EEVLRDYPQFTL

-818 LIGCLIGVAL
+818 LIGCLVGVAL
-828 GSLLGYLFVQGSGA
+828 GSLLGYLFVQGSSA

-866 GIFAGLL
+866 GVFAGLL
-873 PARSAARKGIV
+873 PARSAARKSIVEAVQYE

>member
-1 MVGWWTRPG
+1 VST
-10 TRTRTRSWSASRRS
+10 
-24 NRRRSV
+24 
-30 DGRESVKLRRF
+30 GRESVKLRRF

-76 SNTMSGTFKELFTRA
+76 SNTMSATFKDLFTRA
-91 YGSADLT
+91 YGSSDLT
-98 VTAAGGSGGFDQKA
+98 ITAAGGSGGFDQKV
-112 VEEVRGYEGVES
+112 VEKVRGHEGVNS
-124 AAPRYSLSSS
+124 AAPRYSFSSS
-134 LILDKKLKNGLPEVR
+134 LILEKKNGLPEVR
-149 SMHLFGVEPQS
+149 SMRLFGVEPRS
-160 AKLAT
+160 ASLAT
-165 GFELTDGHFPRSGK
+165 GFELTGGHFPRSDN

-184 GGSAKRS
+184 GSSAES
-191 GLRIGDRVTVG
+191 AGLNVGDRVTVG

-208 ELRLVGLLRIPG
+208 KLKLVGLLRIPG

-227 FSMAP
+227 FGMVP
-232 LPFAQ
+232 LSFGQ
-237 NAFDKQGQI
+237 EVFDKRDQI
-246 SSIAV
+246 SGIAV

-260 DLKERLDRRLGE
+260 DLRNSLDNKLGE
-272 GLQAER
+272 GLQVER

-283 QEISGQLQGFKI
+283 QQITGQLQGFKI

-567 SDYVVQP
+567 SDFVVQP
-574 TQQNSDAGFSVELPE
+574 TEQTSDAGFSAKLPE
-589 KIGRVQGVEKTTSI
+589 EINRVRGVERTTSI
-603 VSTFRQDGKKMD
+603 VSSFRQDGKKLD

-624 PGIFRV
+624 PRIFRV
-630 NYAAGGPDAFSK
+630 NYAAGGPEAFSK
-642 LKKGD
+642 LEDGG
-647 AIIGKQLAKD
+647 ALLGKQLAED
-657 RKLGVGSRIKLL
+657 RKVGVGSKIEIPSPKGR
-669 GPEGQKK
+669 KK
-676 YRIEG
+676 YSVEG
-681 ILKNDIVGGGMG
+681 ILKNDVIGGGTG
-693 IYLSQEILASDFN
+693 IYLSKQTLADDFN
-706 ETQSEFLAIKARS
+706 ETESEFLAVKARPDS
-719 GSNREALARRI
+719 DRDALERKI
-730 EAVLEDYPQFTL
+730 KDILGDYPQFTL

-753 SDFNRQYVF
+753 RDFNRQYVF

-801 TRLQIGRLII
+801 TRLQIGQLVI
-811 DEGIVIS
+811 DEGVVIS
-818 LIGCLIGVAL
+818 LIGCLVGVVL

-873 PARSAARKGIV
+873 PARSAARKSIVEAVQYE

>member
-1 MVGWWTRPG
+1 L
-10 TRTRTRSWSASRRS
+10 
-24 NRRRSV
+24 
-30 DGRESVKLRRF
+30 KLRRF
-41 SGLSFRNLRA
+41 TGLSFRNLRA

-91 YGSADLT
+91 YGAADLT

-112 VEEVRGYEGVES
+112 LEEVRGYEGVES

-134 LILDKKLKNGLPEVR
+134 LILDRRQKNGLPEVR
-149 SMHLFGVEPQS
+149 SMRLFGVEPKS

-165 GFELTDGHFPRSGK
+165 GFELTDGHFPKSGK

-184 GGSAKRS
+184 GGSAKRA
-191 GLRIGDRVTVG
+191 GLGIGDRVTVG

-208 ELRLVGLLRIPG
+208 KLKLVGLLRIPG

-227 FSMAP
+227 FGMAP
-232 LPFAQ
+232 LHFAQ

-260 DLKERLDRRLGE
+260 DLRKRLDRRLGE
-272 GLQAER
+272 GLQVER
-278 SETRT
+278 SESRT
-283 QEISGQLQGFKI
+283 QAISGQLQGFKI

-313 NALSMTVL
+313 NALSMTIL

-342 SVVLE
+342 SVIVE
-347 AAILGALGSL
+347 AMLLGVLGSL
-357 LGVLFGYGMAKGLVY
+357 LGVLFGYGMARGLVY
-372 LFGKAFLFKIT
+372 LFGRAFLFEIT
-383 TLILSPF
+383 TLLLSPF
-390 AVVSAVVVGIAVTVI
+390 ALVSAIVVGIAVTVV
-405 AALYPAFMAGRVSP
+405 AALYPAMKAGRVSP
-419 VAAMRARSGDPSGEG
+419 VEAMRARSTGATAETGYSRGVSLLAP
-434 KRSPGL
+434 
-440 SVFGPILG
+440 VLG
-448 LLLAGAGV
+448 LALAGAGV

-463 RNLSTNLEGFIYASG
+463 KNLSANLEGFVYASG
-478 IVAIIATFLGIS
+478 ITAIIAAFLGIS
-490 LIIPALVRPLAA
+490 LVIPVLVSPLAA
-502 LFSPVLRLLFGV
+502 LFSPILRLLFGV

-527 GRTALTASALMVGI
+527 GRTALTAAALMVGI

-574 TQQNSDAGFSVELPE
+574 TQQNSDASFTAKLPE
-589 KIGRVQGVEKTTSI
+589 QIGRVQGVEKTASI
-603 VSTFRQDGKKMD
+603 VSTFRRDGKKVD

-624 PGIFRV
+624 PEIFRV
-630 NYAAGGPDAFSK
+630 NYAAGGPEAFSR
-642 LKKGD
+642 LKNGD
-647 AIIGKQLAKD
+647 ALVGKQLAED
-657 RKLGVGSRIKLL
+657 RELDVGSTIELL
-669 GPEGQKK
+669 GPEGKKK
-676 YRIEG
+676 YRVGG

-719 GSNREALARRI
+719 GSDREALARRI

-753 SDFNRQYVF
+753 SDFNRQYIF

-842 GGFEIDFYYP
+842 GGFEIHFYYP

-873 PARSAARKGIV
+873 PARSAARKGIVEAVQYE

>member
-1 MVGWWTRPG
+1 
-10 TRTRTRSWSASRRS
+10 
-24 NRRRSV
+24 
-30 DGRESVKLRRF
+30 VKLRRF

-76 SNTMSGTFKELFTRA
+76 SNTMSGTFEKLFTRA

-98 VTAAGGSGGFDQKA
+98 VTAAGGSGGFDQKV

-134 LILDKKLKNGLPEVR
+134 LILDTGRKDGLPEVR
-149 SMHLFGVEPQS
+149 SMRLFGVEPQS

-165 GFELTDGHFPRSGK
+165 GFELTEGHFPRSGK

-184 GGSAKRS
+184 GGSAKS
-191 GLRIGDRVTVG
+191 AGLGIGDRVTVG

-227 FSMAP
+227 FGMVP

-237 NAFDKQGQI
+237 KAFDKQDQI
-246 SSIAV
+246 SGIAV

-260 DLKERLDRRLGE
+260 DLGERLDRRLGE
-272 GLQAER
+272 GLQIER

-313 NALSMTVL
+313 NALSMTIL

-342 SVVLE
+342 SVIVE
-347 AAILGALGSL
+347 AMLLGVIGSL
-357 LGVLFGYGMAKGLVY
+357 LGVLFGYGMARGLVY
-372 LFGKAFLFKIT
+372 LFGRAFLFEIT
-383 TLILSPF
+383 SLVLSPF
-390 AVVSAVVVGIAVTVI
+390 ALVSAIVVGIAVTVV
-405 AALYPAFMAGRVSP
+405 AALYPAMRAGRVSP
-419 VAAMRARSGDPSGEG
+419 VEAMRARSAETGHSRVVSLLAP
-434 KRSPGL
+434 
-440 SVFGPILG
+440 VLG
-448 LLLAGAGV
+448 LALAGAGI

-463 RNLSTNLEGFIYASG
+463 KNLSASLGGLVYASG
-478 IVAIIATFLGIS
+478 IAAIIAAFLGIS
-490 LIIPALVRPLAA
+490 LVIPVLVRPLAA
-502 LFSPVLRLLFGV
+502 LFSPVLRFLFGV

-574 TQQNSDAGFSVELPE
+574 TQQNSDAGFSAELPE
-589 KIGRVQGVEKTTSI
+589 KIGSVQGVEKTTSI
-603 VSTFRQDGKKMD
+603 VSTFRQDGKRVD

-630 NYAAGGPDAFSK
+630 NYAAGGPDAFSR
-642 LKKGD
+642 LKNGD
-647 AIIGKQLAKD
+647 ALVGKQLAKD
-657 RKLGVGSRIKLL
+657 RKLGVGSRIELL
-669 GPEGQKK
+669 GPKGRKR
-676 YRIEG
+676 YRVEG
-681 ILKNDIVGGGMG
+681 ILKNDLVGGGMG
-693 IYLSQEILASDFN
+693 IYLSKEILASDFN
-706 ETQSEFLAIKARS
+706 ETQSEFLAIKAMP
-719 GSNREALARRI
+719 GSDREALARRI

-873 PARSAARKGIV
+873 PARSAARKGIVEAVQYE

>member
-1 MVGWWTRPG
+1 
-10 TRTRTRSWSASRRS
+10 
-24 NRRRSV
+24 
-30 DGRESVKLRRF
+30 VKLRRF

-134 LILDKKLKNGLPEVR
+134 LILYKGQKNSLPEVR
-149 SMHLFGVEPQS
+149 SMRLFGVEPQS

-165 GFELTDGHFPRSGK
+165 GFELTDGHFPRSGT

-191 GLRIGDRVTVG
+191 GLGIGDRVTVG

-227 FSMAP
+227 FGMAP

-237 NAFDKQGQI
+237 KAFDKQGQI
-246 SSIAV
+246 SGIAV

-260 DLKERLDRRLGE
+260 DLGERLDRRLGE

-313 NALSMTVL
+313 NALSMTIL

-342 SVVLE
+342 SVIVE
-347 AAILGALGSL
+347 AMLLGVIGSL
-357 LGVLFGYGMAKGLVY
+357 LGVLFGYAMARGLVY
-372 LFGKAFLFKIT
+372 LFGRAFLFEIT
-383 TLILSPF
+383 SLVLSPF
-390 AVVSAVVVGIAVTVI
+390 ALVSAIVVGIAVTVV
-405 AALYPAFMAGRVSP
+405 AALYPAMKAGRVSP
-419 VAAMRARSGDPSGEG
+419 VEAMRARSAGATAETGHSRVVSLLAP
-434 KRSPGL
+434 
-440 SVFGPILG
+440 VFGLA
-448 LLLAGAGV
+448 LAGAGI

-463 RNLSTNLEGFIYASG
+463 KNLSASLGGLVYASG
-478 IVAIIATFLGIS
+478 IAAIIAAFLGIS
-490 LIIPALVRPLAA
+490 LVIPILVRPLAA

-574 TQQNSDAGFSVELPE
+574 TQQNSDAGFTAELPE

-603 VSTFRQDGKKMD
+603 VSTFRQDGKKVD

-630 NYAAGGPDAFSK
+630 NYAAGGPDAFSR
-642 LKKGD
+642 LKNGD
-647 AIIGKQLAKD
+647 ALVGKQLAQD
-657 RKLGVGSRIKLL
+657 RKLELGSRIELL
-669 GPEGQKK
+669 GPKGVKK
-676 YRIEG
+676 YRVEG

-693 IYLSQEILASDFN
+693 IYLSQKILASDFN
-706 ETQSEFLAIKARS
+706 ETQSEFLAIKARP
-719 GSNREALARRI
+719 GSDREVLAHRI

-873 PARSAARKGIV
+873 PARSAARKGIVEAVQYE

>member
-1 MVGWWTRPG
+1 
-10 TRTRTRSWSASRRS
+10 
-24 NRRRSV
+24 
-30 DGRESVKLRRF
+30 VKLRRF

-76 SNTMSGTFKELFTRA
+76 SDTMSGTFKELFTRA

-98 VTAAGGSGGFDQKA
+98 VTAAGGSGGFDQKV
-112 VEEVRGYEGVES
+112 VEKVRGYEGVGS

-134 LILDKKLKNGLPEVR
+134 LILDKKNGLPEVR
-149 SMHLFGVEPQS
+149 SMRLFGVEPQS

-165 GFELTDGHFPRSGK
+165 GFELTAGHFPRSGR

-184 GGSAKRS
+184 GGSAKS
-191 GLRIGDRVTVG
+191 AGLGIGDRVTVG

-208 ELRLVGLLRIPG
+208 KLKLVGLLRIPG

-227 FSMAP
+227 FGMTP

-237 NAFDKQGQI
+237 KAFDKPGEI
-246 SSIAV
+246 SGIAI

-260 DLKERLDRRLGE
+260 DLKDRLDKKLGE

-283 QEISGQLQGFKI
+283 QEISGQLQGFKL

-313 NALSMTVL
+313 NALSMTIL

-342 SVVLE
+342 SVIVE
-347 AAILGALGSL
+347 ALLLGVLGSL
-357 LGVLFGYGMAKGLVY
+357 LGVIFGYGMAKALVFLFGRAY
-372 LFGKAFLFKIT
+372 LFEIT
-383 TLILSPF
+383 TLVLTPF
-390 AVVSAVVVGIAVTVI
+390 ALVSAIVVGIAVTVV
-405 AALYPAFMAGRVSP
+405 AALYPALRAGRVSP
-419 VAAMRARSGDPSGEG
+419 VEAMRARSGIVTSETKHSRGVSRFAP
-434 KRSPGL
+434 
-440 SVFGPILG
+440 VLG
-448 LLLAGAGV
+448 LVLAGAGV

-463 RNLSTNLEGFIYASG
+463 KNLSANLGGLVYASG
-478 IVAIIATFLGIS
+478 IAAIIAAFLGIS
-490 LIIPALVRPLAA
+490 LVIPVLVRPLAL
-502 LFSPVLRLLFGV
+502 LFSPVLGLLFGV

-574 TQQNSDAGFSVELPE
+574 TQQNSDAGFSAKLPE
-589 KIGRVQGVEKTTSI
+589 EIGRVPGVEKTTSI
-603 VSTFRQDGKKMD
+603 VSTFRRDGKKVS
-615 AVFGVDQNY
+615 AVFGVDKNY
-624 PGIFRV
+624 PEIFRV

-642 LKKGD
+642 MEDGGALV
-647 AIIGKQLAKD
+647 GKQIAED
-657 RKLGVGSRIKLL
+657 RNLGVGSKIKLP
-669 GPEGQKK
+669 GPKGIKK
-676 YRIEG
+676 YRVEG
-681 ILKNDIVGGGMG
+681 IVKNDIVGGGTG
-693 IYLSQEILASDFN
+693 IYMSKGTLASDFN
-706 ETQSEFLAIKARS
+706 ETESEFLAIKAEP
-719 GSNREALARRI
+719 GSDRDALARRI
-730 EAVLEDYPQFTL
+730 KKVLSDYPQFTL

-795 LRAVGT
+795 LRAVGM

-818 LIGCLIGVAL
+818 LIGCLVGVAL

-866 GIFAGLL
+866 GVFAGLL
-873 PARSAARKGIV
+873 PARSAARKDIVEAVQYE

>member
-1 MVGWWTRPG
+1 M
-10 TRTRTRSWSASRRS
+10 
-24 NRRRSV
+24 
-30 DGRESVKLRRF
+30 KLRRF
-41 SGLSFRNLRA
+41 WGLSFRNLRA

-76 SNTMSGTFKELFTRA
+76 SDTMSGTFKEIFTKA
-91 YGSADLT
+91 YGSADLN

-112 VEEVRGYEGVES
+112 IREVRGYEGVGS
-124 AAPRYSLSSS
+124 AAPSYSLSSS
-134 LILDKKLKNGLPEVR
+134 LILASKEKNGLPEVR
-149 SMHLFGVEPQS
+149 SMRLSGVEPQS
-160 AKLAT
+160 AQLAT
-165 GFELTDGHFPRSGK
+165 GFALTDGHFPHSGK

-184 GGSAKRS
+184 GGSAKS
-191 GLRIGDRVTVG
+191 AGLRIGDKVKVG

-208 ELRLVGLLRIPG
+208 KLKLVGLLRVPG

-227 FSMAP
+227 FGMVP

-237 NAFDKQGQI
+237 KAFDKQGQI
-246 SSIAV
+246 SDISV

-260 DLKERLDRRLGE
+260 DLEERLDRKLGE

-313 NALSMTVL
+313 NALSMTIL

-342 SVVLE
+342 SVIVE
-347 AAILGALGSL
+347 AMLLGVLGSL
-357 LGVLFGYGMAKGLVY
+357 LGVPFGYGMAKGLVY
-372 LFGKAFLFKIT
+372 LFGRAFLFEIT
-383 TLILSPF
+383 SLILSPF
-390 AVVSAVVVGIAVTVI
+390 ALVSAIIVGIAVTVV
-405 AALYPAFMAGRVSP
+405 AALYPAMKAGRVSP
-419 VAAMRARSGDPSGEG
+419 VEAMRARSAGTTSETKASRGVSRLAP
-434 KRSPGL
+434 
-440 SVFGPILG
+440 VLG
-448 LLLAGAGV
+448 LVLAGAGV

-463 RNLSTNLEGFIYASG
+463 KNLSSNLGGLIYASG
-478 IVAIIATFLGIS
+478 IAAIIAAFLGIS
-490 LIIPALVRPLAA
+490 LVIPILVRPLAA

-574 TQQNSDAGFSVELPE
+574 TQQNSDANFSAKLPE
-589 KIGRVQGVEKTTSI
+589 KIGRVEGVVKTTSI
-603 VSTFRQDGKKMD
+603 VSTFRQDGKKVD
-615 AVFGVDQNY
+615 IVFGVDQNY
-624 PGIFRV
+624 PEIFRV
-630 NYAAGGPDAFSK
+630 NYAAGGPKAFRS
-642 LKKGD
+642 LKNGD
-647 AIIGKQLAKD
+647 AVVGKQLARN
-657 RKLGVGSRIKLL
+657 RKLGVGSRIELP
-669 GPEGQKK
+669 GPKGVKRYK
-676 YRIEG
+676 IKG
-681 ILKNDIVGGGMG
+681 VLKNDIVGGGTG
-693 IYLSQEILASDFN
+693 IYLSKETLASDFN
-706 ETQSEFLAIKARS
+706 ETQGEFLAIKARP
-719 GSNREALARRI
+719 GSDREALARGI
-730 EAVLEDYPQFTL
+730 EDVLEDYPQFTL

-811 DEGIVIS
+811 DEGVVIS

-828 GSLLGYLFVQGSGA
+828 GSLLGYLFVQGSEA

-873 PARSAARKGIV
+873 PARSAAHKSIVEAVQYE

>member
-1 MVGWWTRPG
+1 MRL
-10 TRTRTRSWSASRRS
+10 
-24 NRRRSV
+24 
-30 DGRESVKLRRF
+30 KRF

-76 SNTMSGTFKELFTRA
+76 SNTMSGTFKDLFTRA
-91 YGSADLT
+91 YGSSDLT
-98 VTAAGGSGGFDQKA
+98 VTAAGGSGGFDQDVVRK
-112 VEEVRGYEGVES
+112 VRGYEGVRS
-124 AAPRYSLSSS
+124 AAPQYSFSSS
-134 LILDKKLKNGLPEVR
+134 LILKKKDALPEAR
-149 SMHLFGVEPQS
+149 SMRLFGVEPQT
-160 AKLAT
+160 AGLAT
-165 GFELTDGHFPRSGK
+165 GFELTGGRLPQSGK

-184 GGSAKRS
+184 GSSAKS
-191 GLRIGDRVTVG
+191 AGLAIGDKVTIG

-208 ELRLVGLLRIPG
+208 KLRLVGLLRIPG

-227 FSMAP
+227 FGMVP
-232 LPFAQ
+232 LAFGQ
-237 NAFDKQGQI
+237 DVFDKQGQI
-246 SSIAV
+246 SGIAV
-251 EAAEGVSVS
+251 EVADGVSAS
-260 DLKERLDRRLGE
+260 DLRNTLDKKLGK
-272 GLQAER
+272 GLQVER

-283 QEISGQLQGFKI
+283 QQISGQLQGFRI

-342 SVVLE
+342 SVILE
-347 AAILGALGSL
+347 AMLLGALGSL

-390 AVVSAVVVGIAVTVI
+390 ALVSAIVVGIAVTVV
-405 AALYPAFMAGRVSP
+405 AALYPAMKAGRVSP
-419 VAAMRARSGDPSGEG
+419 VASMRARSGETTGEG
-434 KRSPGL
+434 KRSRGL
-440 SVFGPILG
+440 STFGPVLG

-463 RNLSTNLEGFIYASG
+463 KNLSANLEGFIYASG
-478 IVAIIATFLGIS
+478 IVAIIAAFLGIS
-490 LIIPALVRPLAA
+490 LIIPVLVEPLAA
-502 LFSPVLRLLFGV
+502 LFSPALRLLFGV
-514 EGRMAAANATRNR
+514 EGRMAAANATRNK

-555 GSIRDYLDGSLG
+555 GSIRDYLDDSLG

-574 TQQNSDAGFSVELPE
+574 TEQNSDAGFSAKLPE
-589 KIGRVQGVEKTTSI
+589 QIGRIKGVEKTTSI
-603 VSTFRQDGKKMD
+603 VSSFRQDGKKLD
-615 AVFGVDQNY
+615 TVFGVDENY
-624 PGIFRV
+624 PEIFRV
-630 NYAAGGPDAFSK
+630 TYAAGGQWSFSK
-642 LKKGD
+642 LKDGG
-647 AIIGKQLAKD
+647 ALIGKQLAED
-657 RKLGVGSRIKLL
+657 RKLGVGSKIEIP
-669 GPEGQKK
+669 GPKGRKK
-676 YRIEG
+676 YPIEG
-681 ILKNDIVGGGMG
+681 VLRNDIIGGGMG
-693 IYLSQEILASDFN
+693 IYLSKETLANDFN
-706 ETQSEFLAIKARS
+706 ETESEFLAVKARP
-719 GSNREALARRI
+719 GSDREVLERRI
-730 EAVLEDYPQFTL
+730 EEILKDYPQFTL

-811 DEGIVIS
+811 DEGVVIS
-818 LIGCLIGVAL
+818 LIGCLVGVAL
-828 GSLLGYLFVQGSGA
+828 GSILGYLFVRGSGA
-842 GGFEIDFYYP
+842 GGFEIGFHYP
-852 KLPALAAL
+852 ELPALAAL

-873 PARSAARKGIV
+873 PARSAARKSIVEAVQYE

>member
-1 MVGWWTRPG
+1 
-10 TRTRTRSWSASRRS
+10 
-24 NRRRSV
+24 
-30 DGRESVKLRRF
+30 VKLRRF
-41 SGLSFRNLRA
+41 WGLSFRNLRA

-76 SNTMSGTFKELFTRA
+76 SNTMSSSFEELFTRA

-112 VEEVRGYEGVES
+112 VEEVRGYEEVES

-134 LILDKKLKNGLPEVR
+134 LILDRRQNNGLPEVR
-149 SMHLFGVEPQS
+149 SMRLFGVEPKS

-165 GFELTDGHFPRSGK
+165 GFELTDGHFPQSGK

-184 GGSAKRS
+184 GGSAKRA

-208 ELRLVGLLRIPG
+208 KLKLVGLLRIPG

-227 FSMAP
+227 FGMAP

-237 NAFDKQGQI
+237 NAFHKQGQI
-246 SSIAV
+246 SGIAV
-251 EAAEGVSVS
+251 EAAGGVSVS
-260 DLKERLDRRLGE
+260 DLRERLDRRLGE

-278 SETRT
+278 SESRT
-283 QEISGQLQGFKI
+283 QSISGQLQGFKI

-313 NALSMTVL
+313 NALSMTIL

-342 SVVLE
+342 SVIVE
-347 AAILGALGSL
+347 AMLLGMIGSL
-357 LGVLFGYGMAKGLVY
+357 LGVLFGYGMARGLVY
-372 LFGKAFLFKIT
+372 LFGRAFLFEIT
-383 TLILSPF
+383 SLVLSPF
-390 AVVSAVVVGIAVTVI
+390 ALVSAIVVGIAVTVV
-405 AALYPAFMAGRVSP
+405 AALYPAMKAGRVSP
-419 VAAMRARSGDPSGEG
+419 VEAMRARSAGATTETGHSRGVSLLAP
-434 KRSPGL
+434 
-440 SVFGPILG
+440 VFGLA
-448 LLLAGAGV
+448 LAGAGI

-463 RNLSTNLEGFIYASG
+463 KNLSANLEGFVYVSG
-478 IVAIIATFLGIS
+478 ITAIIAAFLGIS
-490 LIIPALVRPLAA
+490 LVIPVLVRPLAA

-527 GRTALTASALMVGI
+527 GRTALTAAALMVGI

-574 TQQNSDAGFSVELPE
+574 TQQNSDAGFTAKLPE
-589 KIGRVQGVEKTTSI
+589 QIGRVHGVEKTTSI
-603 VSTFRQDGKKMD
+603 VSTFRRDGKKVD

-624 PGIFRV
+624 PRIFRV
-630 NYAAGGPDAFSK
+630 NYAAGGPEAFSR
-642 LKKGD
+642 LKNGD
-647 AIIGKQLAKD
+647 ALVGKQLAKD
-657 RKLGVGSRIKLL
+657 RKLAVGSRIELL
-669 GPEGQKK
+669 GPEGKK
-676 YRIEG
+676 EYRIAG

-719 GSNREALARRI
+719 GSDREALARRI

-801 TRLQIGRLII
+801 TRFQIGRLII

-852 KLPALAAL
+852 KLPALTAL

-873 PARSAARKGIV
+873 PARSAARKGIVEAVQYE

>member
-1 MVGWWTRPG
+1 MST
-10 TRTRTRSWSASRRS
+10 
-24 NRRRSV
+24 
-30 DGRESVKLRRF
+30 GRESVKLRRF

-76 SNTMSGTFKELFTRA
+76 SNTMSATFKDLFTRA
-91 YGSADLT
+91 YGSSDLT
-98 VTAAGGSGGFDQKA
+98 ITAAGGSGGFDQKV
-112 VEEVRGYEGVES
+112 VEKVRGHEGVDS
-124 AAPRYSLSSS
+124 AAPRYSFSSS
-134 LILDKKLKNGLPEVR
+134 LILEKKNGLPEVR
-149 SMHLFGVEPQS
+149 SMRLFGVEPRS
-160 AKLAT
+160 ASLAT
-165 GFELTDGHFPRSGK
+165 GFELTGGHFPRSDN

-184 GGSAKRS
+184 GSSAES
-191 GLRIGDRVTVG
+191 AGLNVGDRVTVG

-208 ELRLVGLLRIPG
+208 KLKLVGLLRIPG

-227 FSMAP
+227 FGMVP
-232 LPFAQ
+232 LSFGQ
-237 NAFDKQGQI
+237 EVFDKRDQI
-246 SSIAV
+246 SGIAV

-260 DLKERLDRRLGE
+260 DLRNSLDNKLGE
-272 GLQAER
+272 GLQVER

-283 QEISGQLQGFKI
+283 QQITGQLQGFKI

-567 SDYVVQP
+567 SDFVVQP
-574 TQQNSDAGFSVELPE
+574 TEQTSDAGFSAKLPE
-589 KIGRVQGVEKTTSI
+589 EINRVRGVERTTSI
-603 VSTFRQDGKKMD
+603 VSSFRQDGKKLD

-624 PGIFRV
+624 PRIFRV
-630 NYAAGGPDAFSK
+630 NYAAGGPEAFSK
-642 LKKGD
+642 LEDGG
-647 AIIGKQLAKD
+647 ALLGKQLAED
-657 RKLGVGSRIKLL
+657 RKVGVGSKIEIPSPKGR
-669 GPEGQKK
+669 KK
-676 YRIEG
+676 YSVEG
-681 ILKNDIVGGGMG
+681 ILKNDVIGGGTG
-693 IYLSQEILASDFN
+693 IYLSKQTLADDFN
-706 ETQSEFLAIKARS
+706 ETESEFLAVKARPDS
-719 GSNREALARRI
+719 DRDALERKI
-730 EAVLEDYPQFTL
+730 KDILGDYPQFTL

-801 TRLQIGRLII
+801 TRLQIGQLII
-811 DEGIVIS
+811 DEGVVIS
-818 LIGCLIGVAL
+818 LIGCLVGVVL

-873 PARSAARKGIV
+873 PARSAARKSIVEAVQYE